1 MQAYDESD
9 SDEDDEDQDKD
20 GVAKGSKSSG
30 ENGTNKQVGDMTTTT
45 PH

>member
-20 GVAKGSKSSG
+20 GAAKGSKPSDD
-30 ENGTNKQVGDMTTTT
+30 NGINKQVGDMTTMT